1 MEVRQQLISLINGI
15 DNIELLEFVLRFVQR
30 LQQNWSK

>member
-1 MEVRQQLISLINGI
+1 MEVKQQLVSLINGI
-15 DNIELLEFVLRFVQR
+15 DNIEFLEFVLRFVQR